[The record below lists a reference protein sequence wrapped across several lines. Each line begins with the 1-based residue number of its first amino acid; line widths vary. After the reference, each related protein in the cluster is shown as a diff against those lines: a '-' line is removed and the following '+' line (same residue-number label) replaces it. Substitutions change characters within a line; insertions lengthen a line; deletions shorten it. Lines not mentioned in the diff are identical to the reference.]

1 MYRPEQ
7 DEESQQLSS
16 HLVLPDLRVHTP
28 RPLRHPPRVQ
38 ETRTKGKNER
48 KGVGGDLQSPSGFPC
63 PPCSPSWHHTCCTF
77 CLVSGIPSGH
87 PRQEGAPHRA
97 CLLPGAASQELPR
110 GGGRGRWA
118 YPPGDT
124 HTGGGARRGRLR
136 EALTAP
142 SSLPGGPG
150 FGRVLS
156 SSLTWG
162 SRQRSHSQDR
172 AGKLSIKSTGGKP
185 PRGHP
190 SLGGRGPVCS
200 GVLG

>member
-1 MYRPEQ
+1 MKERGS
-7 DEESQQLSS
+7 EEISKAPRGSHVLHAPQVGITHAALSALS
-16 HLVLPDLRVHTP
+16 VAFPLATPDRKGHPAGHACSREL
-28 RPLRHPPRVQ
+28 PPRSCLV
-38 ETRTKGKNER
+38 EEARAGGHTHPGTRTREAGL
-48 KGVGGDLQSPSGFPC
+48 G
-63 PPCSPSWHHTCCTF
+63 
-77 CLVSGIPSGH
+77 
-87 PRQEGAPHRA
+87 
-97 CLLPGAASQELPR
+97 
-110 GGGRGRWA
+110 
-118 YPPGDT
+118 
-124 HTGGGARRGRLR
+124 GRLR

-162 SRQRSHSQDR
+162 SRQRSHSEDR

-185 PRGHP
+185 PRGHS